1 MSHYAIEIKPQ
12 AQEDL
17 KVLSQSEPKAY
28 QKSPRF
34 FLSYVTI
41 FLFFYCCRL
50 LFLHVYGG
58 FVGDATIVNSCTL
71 KTQRFIFCIKNNSKR
86 CPISIR

>member
-1 MSHYAIEIKPQ
+1 MYTITYAPEAKEGL
-12 AQEDL
+12 AKL
-17 KVLSQSEPKAY
+17 KS
-28 QKSPRF
+28 KSPRLF
-34 FLSYVTI
+34 ILCNYNY
-41 FLFFYCCRL
+41 LFFYCCRL